1 VQGDEPLIHQRYR
14 RWLRHGGGR
23 APGARRQAGR
33 LGDAKK
39 QVDAILEAL
48 KQGEGAAA
56 A

>member
-1 VQGDEPLIHQRYR
+1 MKRSMASGYAGVDNPLFYKPNT
-14 RWLRHGGGR
+14 LM
-23 APGARRQAGR
+23 
-33 LGDAKK
+33 LFGDAKK